1 MGVPTVA
8 LGRSGLRV
16 SALALGTAPLGNLFA
31 PVAEEDAAATIR
43 AALAAGLTYVDTA
56 PHYGLGLAER
66 RVGRVL
72 AEWRR
77 DGVARGPGGTRAAA
91 PPAVARGSGGMRG
104 SAPPGPAAG
113 VLGGMRGAA
122 PPAIVVSTKVGRLVR
137 SLTPGETVDPEGF
150 AGEPPGKRVWD
161 FSRDGVRRSLE
172 ESLER
177 LGLDRVGIVLVHD
190 PDDHE
195 REAYEQA
202 FPALTELRDQGAVR
216 AIGAGM
222 NQAEMLTRFVR
233 DLDLDL
239 VLVAG
244 RYSLLDQ
251 RALAEL
257 LPTCAARGT
266 AVVVGGVFNSGLL
279 ADPRPGATFDYAP
292 APPEL
297 VDRAVRLAEACARH
311 GVPLRTAALAF
322 PFGHPAVTSVLVG
335 ARSAAEVEDAV
346 AAFERPVPG
355 ELWAELVATGLL
367 PDHVPTPA
375 GPR

>member
-1 MGVPTVA
+1 
-8 LGRSGLRV
+8 
-16 SALALGTAPLGNLFA
+16 
-31 PVAEEDAAATIR
+31 
-43 AALAAGLTYVDTA
+43 
-56 PHYGLGLAER
+56 
-66 RVGRVL
+66 
-72 AEWRR
+72 
-77 DGVARGPGGTRAAA
+77 
-91 PPAVARGSGGMRG
+91 
-104 SAPPGPAAG
+104 
-113 VLGGMRGAA
+113 
-122 PPAIVVSTKVGRLVR
+122 VVSTKVGRLVR
-137 SLTPGETVDPEGF
+137 SLAPGETVDPEGF

-177 LGLDRVGIVLVHD
+177 LGLDRVDIVLVHD

-202 FPALTELRDQGAVR
+202 FPALAELRDQGVVR

-222 NQAEMLTRFVR
+222 NQAGMLTRFVR

-257 LPTCAARGT
+257 LPACAARGT

-297 VDRAVRLAEACARH
+297 VDRAVRLAEVCARH

-346 AAFERPVPG
+346 ASFERPGPA

>member
-1 MGVPTVA
+1 MSMDVPTVA
-8 LGRSGLRV
+8 LGRGGLRV
-16 SALALGTAPLGNLFA
+16 SALALGTAPLGNLYA
-31 PVAEEDAAATIR
+31 PVAEEDAAATV
-43 AALAAGLTYVDTA
+43 ASALEAGLTYVDTA

-66 RVGRVL
+66 RLGRL
-72 AEWRR
+72 L
-77 DGVARGPGGTRAAA
+77 
-91 PPAVARGSGGMRG
+91 
-104 SAPPGPAAG
+104 AG
-113 VLGGMRGAA
+113 VPRDRF
-122 PPAIVVSTKVGRLVR
+122 VVSTKVGRLVR
-137 SLTPGETVDPEGF
+137 PLAPGETADPEGF
-150 AGEPPGKRVWD
+150 ADSPPARRVWD
-161 FSRDGVRRSLE
+161 LSGDGVRRSLE

-177 LGLDRVGIVLVHD
+177 LGLDRVDILLLHD

-202 FPALTELRDQGAVR
+202 LPALIGLRDQGVVT

-233 DLDLDL
+233 DLDIDV

-297 VDRAVRLAEACARH
+297 VDRAARLAEVCARH
-311 GVPLRTAALAF
+311 GTPLRAAALAF

-335 ARSAAEVEDAV
+335 ARSAAEVQDAV
-346 AAFERPVPG
+346 ACFEWPVPG
-355 ELWAELVATGLL
+355 ELWADLVATGLL
-367 PDHVPTPA
+367 PADVPNPA
-375 GPR
+375 GQR

>member
-1 MGVPTVA
+1 MDVPTVA
-8 LGRSGLRV
+8 LGRGGLRV
-16 SALALGTAPLGNLFA
+16 SALALGTAPLGNLYA
-31 PVAEEDAAATIR
+31 PVAEEDAAATVGS
-43 AALAAGLTYVDTA
+43 ALEAGLTYVDTA

-66 RVGRVL
+66 RLGRL
-72 AEWRR
+72 L
-77 DGVARGPGGTRAAA
+77 
-91 PPAVARGSGGMRG
+91 
-104 SAPPGPAAG
+104 AG
-113 VLGGMRGAA
+113 VPRDRF
-122 PPAIVVSTKVGRLVR
+122 VVSTKVGRLVR
-137 SLTPGETVDPEGF
+137 PLAPGETADPEGF
-150 AGEPPGKRVWD
+150 ADSPPGRRVWD
-161 FSRDGVRRSLE
+161 LSGDGVRRSLE

-177 LGLDRVGIVLVHD
+177 LGLDRVDILLLHD

-202 FPALTELRDQGAVR
+202 FPALIELRDQGVVT

-233 DLDLDL
+233 DLDIDV

-297 VDRAVRLAEACARH
+297 VDRAARLAEVCARH
-311 GVPLRTAALAF
+311 GTPLRAAALAF

-335 ARSAAEVEDAV
+335 ARSAAEVQDAV
-346 AAFERPVPG
+346 ACFEWPVPG
-355 ELWAELVATGLL
+355 ELWADLVATGLL
-367 PDHVPTPA
+367 PADVPNPA
-375 GPR
+375 GQR

>member
-1 MGVPTVA
+1 MGVPTVP
-8 LGRSGLRV
+8 LDRGGLRV

-31 PVAEEDAAATIR
+31 PVPEEDATATVR
-43 AALAAGLTYVDTA
+43 AALEAGLTYVDTA

-66 RVGRVL
+66 RLGRLL
-72 AEWRR
+72 AGLPR
-77 DGVARGPGGTRAAA
+77 DRF
-91 PPAVARGSGGMRG
+91 
-104 SAPPGPAAG
+104 
-113 VLGGMRGAA
+113 
-122 PPAIVVSTKVGRLVR
+122 VVSTKVGRLVR
-137 SLTPGETVDPEGF
+137 PLAPGETADPEGF
-150 AGEPPGKRVWD
+150 ADSPPAKRVWD
-161 FSRDGVRRSLE
+161 FSGDGVRRSLE

-177 LGLDRVGIVLVHD
+177 LGLDRVDIVLVHD

-195 REAYEQA
+195 REASEQA
-202 FPALTELRDQGAVR
+202 FPALIELRDQGVVA

-233 DLDLDL
+233 DLDIDV

-292 APPEL
+292 APAEL
-297 VDRAVRLAEACARH
+297 VDRAARLAEVCARH
-311 GVPLRTAALAF
+311 RTPLRAAALAF

-335 ARSAAEVEDAV
+335 ARSAAEVKDAV
-346 AAFERPVPG
+346 ACFEWPVPG

-367 PDHVPTPA
+367 PADVPTPA
-375 GPR
+375 GQW

>member
-1 MGVPTVA
+1 MPVPSVA
-8 LGRSGLRV
+8 LGRRGLRV
-16 SALALGTAPLGNLFA
+16 SALSLGTAPLGNLFA
-31 PVAEEDAAATIR
+31 PVAEDDAAAAVR
-43 AALAAGLTYVDTA
+43 SALEAGLTYVDTA

-66 RVGRVL
+66 RLGRLL
-72 AEWRR
+72 AGLPR
-77 DGVARGPGGTRAAA
+77 DRF
-91 PPAVARGSGGMRG
+91 
-104 SAPPGPAAG
+104 
-113 VLGGMRGAA
+113 
-122 PPAIVVSTKVGRLVR
+122 VVSTKVGRLVR
-137 SLTPGETVDPEGF
+137 PLAPGEAADPEGF
-150 AGEPPGKRVWD
+150 ADTPPAKRVWD
-161 FSRDGVRRSLE
+161 FSGDGVRRSLE

-177 LGLDRVGIVLVHD
+177 LGLNRVDIVLVHD

-195 REAYEQA
+195 REAREQA
-202 FPALTELRDQGAVR
+202 VPALIELRDQGVVT

-279 ADPRPGATFDYAP
+279 ADPRPGATFDYVPAAP
-292 APPEL
+292 QL
-297 VDRAVRLAEACARH
+297 VDRALRLAEVCARH
-311 GVPLRTAALAF
+311 GTPLRAAALAF

-346 AAFERPVPG
+346 ACFAWPVPDA
-355 ELWAELVATGLL
+355 LWADLVASGLL
-367 PDHVPTPA
+367 PGHVPTPA
-375 GPR
+375 GRR

>member
-1 MGVPTVA
+1 MTMPVPTVT
-8 LGRSGLRV
+8 LGRGGLRV
-16 SALALGTAPLGNLFA
+16 SALAFGTAPLGNLFA
-31 PVAEEDAAATIR
+31 PVAEEDADATVA
-43 AALAAGLTYVDTA
+43 AALGAGLSYVDTA

-66 RVGRVL
+66 RLGRLL
-72 AEWRR
+72 AGRPR
-77 DGVARGPGGTRAAA
+77 DTF
-91 PPAVARGSGGMRG
+91 
-104 SAPPGPAAG
+104 
-113 VLGGMRGAA
+113 
-122 PPAIVVSTKVGRLVR
+122 AISTKVGRLVR
-137 SLTPGETVDPEGF
+137 PLAPGETADPEGF
-150 AGEPPGKRVWD
+150 ADTPPARRVWD
-161 FSRDGVRRSLE
+161 FSGDGVRRSLE

-177 LGLDRVGIVLVHD
+177 LGLDRVDIVLVHD

-195 REAYEQA
+195 REAREQA
-202 FPALTELRDQGAVR
+202 FPALAELRDQGVVG

-233 DLDLDL
+233 DLDLDV

-292 APPEL
+292 ATPEL
-297 VDRAVRLAEACARH
+297 VERALRLAEVCARH
-311 GVPLRTAALAF
+311 GVPLRAAALAF
-322 PFGHPAVTSVLVG
+322 PFGHPAVASVLVG

-346 AAFERPVPG
+346 ACFERPVPAA
-355 ELWAELVATGLL
+355 LWAELVATGLL
-367 PDHVPTPA
+367 PEHVPVPA

>member
-1 MGVPTVA
+1 MSMAVPTVD
-8 LGRSGLRV
+8 LGRGGLRV

-31 PVAEEDAAATIR
+31 PVASDDADATVR
-43 AALAAGLTYVDTA
+43 SALEAGLTYVDTA

-66 RVGRVL
+66 RLGRLLAGRPRDSFVL
-72 AEWRR
+72 
-77 DGVARGPGGTRAAA
+77 
-91 PPAVARGSGGMRG
+91 
-104 SAPPGPAAG
+104 
-113 VLGGMRGAA
+113 
-122 PPAIVVSTKVGRLVR
+122 STKVGRLLR
-137 SLTPGETVDPEGF
+137 PLDKGETADPEGF
-150 AGEPPGKRVWD
+150 ADTPPAKRVWD
-161 FSRDGVRRSLE
+161 FSGDGVRRSLE

-177 LGLDRVGIVLVHD
+177 LGLDRVDIVLVHD

-202 FPALTELRDQGAVR
+202 FPALIELREQGVVR
-216 AIGAGM
+216 AVGAGM

-233 DLDLDL
+233 DLDLDV

-297 VDRAVRLAEACARH
+297 VERAARLAEVCARH
-311 GVPLRTAALAF
+311 ATPLRAAALAF

-335 ARSAAEVEDAV
+335 ARSAAEVSDAV
-346 AAFERPVPG
+346 ACFERPVPD

-367 PDHVPTPA
+367 PSDVPIPA
-375 GPR
+375 GSR

>member
-1 MGVPTVA
+1 MPVPSVV
-8 LGRSGLRV
+8 LGRGGLRV
-16 SALALGTAPLGNLFA
+16 SALSLGTAPLGNLFA
-31 PVAEEDAAATIR
+31 PVAEDDAAA
-43 AALAAGLTYVDTA
+43 AVQSALGAGLTYVDTA

-66 RVGRVL
+66 RLGRLL
-72 AEWRR
+72 AGLPR
-77 DGVARGPGGTRAAA
+77 DRF
-91 PPAVARGSGGMRG
+91 
-104 SAPPGPAAG
+104 
-113 VLGGMRGAA
+113 
-122 PPAIVVSTKVGRLVR
+122 VVSTKVGRLVR
-137 SLTPGETVDPEGF
+137 PLAPGETADPEGF
-150 AGEPPGKRVWD
+150 ADTPPAKRVWD
-161 FSRDGVRRSLE
+161 FSGDGVRRSLE

-177 LGLDRVGIVLVHD
+177 LGLDRVDIVLVHD

-202 FPALTELRDQGAVR
+202 FPALAELRDQGAVT

-222 NQAEMLTRFVR
+222 NQVGMLTRFVR

-257 LPTCAARGT
+257 LPACAARGT

-292 APPEL
+292 AAPQL
-297 VDRAVRLAEACARH
+297 VDRALRLAEVCARH
-311 GVPLRTAALAF
+311 GTPLRAAALAF

-346 AAFERPVPG
+346 TCFAWPVP
-355 ELWAELVATGLL
+355 EALWADLVATGLL

-375 GPR
+375 GRP

>member
-1 MGVPTVA
+1 MGVPTVP
-8 LGRSGLRV
+8 LGRGGLRV

-31 PVAEEDAAATIR
+31 PVPEEDATATVR
-43 AALAAGLTYVDTA
+43 AALEAGLTYVDTA

-66 RVGRVL
+66 RLGRL
-72 AEWRR
+72 L
-77 DGVARGPGGTRAAA
+77 
-91 PPAVARGSGGMRG
+91 
-104 SAPPGPAAG
+104 AG
-113 VLGGMRGAA
+113 VPRDRF
-122 PPAIVVSTKVGRLVR
+122 VVSTKVGRLVR
-137 SLTPGETVDPEGF
+137 PLAPGETADPEGF
-150 AGEPPGKRVWD
+150 ADSPPARRVWD
-161 FSRDGVRRSLE
+161 LSGDGVRRSLE

-177 LGLDRVGIVLVHD
+177 LGLDRVDIVLVHD

-202 FPALTELRDQGAVR
+202 FPALIELRDQGVVA

-233 DLDLDL
+233 DLDIDV

-297 VDRAVRLAEACARH
+297 VDRAARLAEVCARH
-311 GVPLRTAALAF
+311 GTPLRAAALAF

-335 ARSAAEVEDAV
+335 ARSAAEVQDAV
-346 AAFERPVPG
+346 ACFEWPVPG
-355 ELWAELVATGLL
+355 ELWADLVATGLL
-367 PDHVPTPA
+367 PADVPNPA
-375 GPR
+375 GRR

>member
-1 MGVPTVA
+1 VSVPVPSVA
-8 LGRSGLRV
+8 LGRGGLRV
-16 SALALGTAPLGNLFA
+16 SALSLGTAPLGNLFA
-31 PVAEEDAAATIR
+31 PVAEDDAAATVHS
-43 AALAAGLTYVDTA
+43 ALEAGLTYVDTA

-66 RVGRVL
+66 RLGRLL
-72 AEWRR
+72 AGLPR
-77 DGVARGPGGTRAAA
+77 DRF
-91 PPAVARGSGGMRG
+91 
-104 SAPPGPAAG
+104 
-113 VLGGMRGAA
+113 
-122 PPAIVVSTKVGRLVR
+122 VVSTKVGRLVR
-137 SLTPGETVDPEGF
+137 PLAPGETADPEGF
-150 AGEPPGKRVWD
+150 ADPPPAKRVWD
-161 FSRDGVRRSLE
+161 FSGDGVRRSLE

-177 LGLDRVGIVLVHD
+177 LGLDRVDIVLVHD

-195 REAYEQA
+195 REAHEQA
-202 FPALTELRDQGAVR
+202 LPALIELRDQGAVT

-233 DLDLDL
+233 DLDLDM

-292 APPEL
+292 AAPQL
-297 VDRAVRLAEACARH
+297 VDRALRLAEVCARH
-311 GVPLRTAALAF
+311 GTPLRAAALAF

-346 AAFERPVPG
+346 ACFAWPVPDA
-355 ELWAELVATGLL
+355 LWADLVATGLL

-375 GPR
+375 GRQ

>member
-1 MGVPTVA
+1 MDVPTVA
-8 LGRSGLRV
+8 LGRGGLRV

-31 PVAEEDAAATIR
+31 PVAEEDAAATVGS
-43 AALAAGLTYVDTA
+43 ALEAGLTYVDTA

-66 RVGRVL
+66 RLGRL
-72 AEWRR
+72 L
-77 DGVARGPGGTRAAA
+77 
-91 PPAVARGSGGMRG
+91 
-104 SAPPGPAAG
+104 AG
-113 VLGGMRGAA
+113 VPRDRF
-122 PPAIVVSTKVGRLVR
+122 VVSTKVGRLVR
-137 SLTPGETVDPEGF
+137 PLAPGETADPEGF
-150 AGEPPGKRVWD
+150 ADSPPARRVWD
-161 FSRDGVRRSLE
+161 LSGDGVRRSLE

-177 LGLDRVGIVLVHD
+177 LGLDRVDILLLHD

-202 FPALTELRDQGAVR
+202 FPALIELRDQGVVT

-233 DLDLDL
+233 DLDIDV

-297 VDRAVRLAEACARH
+297 VDRAARLAEVCARH
-311 GVPLRTAALAF
+311 GTPLRAAALAF

-335 ARSAAEVEDAV
+335 ARSAAEVKDAV
-346 AAFERPVPG
+346 ACFEWPVPG

-367 PDHVPTPA
+367 PADVPNPA
-375 GPR
+375 GRR

>member
-1 MGVPTVA
+1 MSMAVPTVHI
-8 LGRSGLRV
+8 GRGGLRV
-16 SALALGTAPLGNLFA
+16 SALALGTAPLGNLFT
-31 PVAEEDAAATIR
+31 PVASDDADATVR
-43 AALAAGLTYVDTA
+43 SALEAGLTYVDTA

-66 RVGRVL
+66 RLGRVL
-72 AEWRR
+72 AGLPR
-77 DGVARGPGGTRAAA
+77 DRF
-91 PPAVARGSGGMRG
+91 
-104 SAPPGPAAG
+104 
-113 VLGGMRGAA
+113 
-122 PPAIVVSTKVGRLVR
+122 VVSTKVGRLVR
-137 SLTPGETVDPEGF
+137 PLAPGETADPEGF
-150 AGEPPGKRVWD
+150 ADTPPAKRVWD
-161 FSRDGVRRSLE
+161 FSGDGVRRSLE

-177 LGLDRVGIVLVHD
+177 LGLDRVDIVLVHD

-202 FPALTELRDQGAVR
+202 FPALIELRDQGVVTAV
-216 AIGAGM
+216 GAGM

-233 DLDLDL
+233 DLDLDV

-297 VDRAVRLAEACARH
+297 VERAARLAEVCARH
-311 GVPLRTAALAF
+311 GTPLRAAALAF

-335 ARSAAEVEDAV
+335 ARSAAEVADAV
-346 AAFERPVPG
+346 AWFERPVPG

-367 PDHVPTPA
+367 PTDVPIPA
-375 GPR
+375 GSR

>member
-1 MGVPTVA
+1 MSMDVPTVA
-8 LGRSGLRV
+8 LGRGGLRV

-31 PVAEEDAAATIR
+31 PVAEEDAAATVG
-43 AALAAGLTYVDTA
+43 AALEAGLTYVDTA

-66 RVGRVL
+66 RLGRL
-72 AEWRR
+72 L
-77 DGVARGPGGTRAAA
+77 
-91 PPAVARGSGGMRG
+91 
-104 SAPPGPAAG
+104 AG
-113 VLGGMRGAA
+113 VPRDRF
-122 PPAIVVSTKVGRLVR
+122 VVSTKVGRLVR
-137 SLTPGETVDPEGF
+137 PLAPGETADPEGF
-150 AGEPPGKRVWD
+150 ADSPPARRVWD
-161 FSRDGVRRSLE
+161 LSGDGVRRSLE

-177 LGLDRVGIVLVHD
+177 LGLDRVDILLLHD

-202 FPALTELRDQGAVR
+202 FPALIELRDQGVVT

-279 ADPRPGATFDYAP
+279 ADPRPGATFDYVPAAP
-292 APPEL
+292 QL
-297 VDRAVRLAEACARH
+297 VDRALRLAEVCARH
-311 GVPLRTAALAF
+311 GTPLRAAALAF

-346 AAFERPVPG
+346 ACFAWPVPDA
-355 ELWAELVATGLL
+355 LWADLVASGLL
-367 PDHVPTPA
+367 PGHVPTPA
-375 GPR
+375 GRR

>member
-1 MGVPTVA
+1 MSMDVPTVA
-8 LGRSGLRV
+8 LGHGGLRV

-31 PVAEEDAAATIR
+31 PVAEEDAAATVGS
-43 AALAAGLTYVDTA
+43 ALEAGLTYVDTA

-66 RVGRVL
+66 RLGRL
-72 AEWRR
+72 L
-77 DGVARGPGGTRAAA
+77 
-91 PPAVARGSGGMRG
+91 
-104 SAPPGPAAG
+104 AG
-113 VLGGMRGAA
+113 VPRDRF
-122 PPAIVVSTKVGRLVR
+122 VVSTKVGRLVR
-137 SLTPGETVDPEGF
+137 PLAPGETADPEGF
-150 AGEPPGKRVWD
+150 ADSPPARRVWD
-161 FSRDGVRRSLE
+161 LSGDGVRRSLE

-177 LGLDRVGIVLVHD
+177 LGLDRVDILLLHD

-202 FPALTELRDQGAVR
+202 VPALIELRDQGVVT

-233 DLDLDL
+233 DLDIDV

-297 VDRAVRLAEACARH
+297 VDRAARLAEVCARH
-311 GVPLRTAALAF
+311 GTPLRAAALAF

-335 ARSAAEVEDAV
+335 ARSAAEVKDAV
-346 AAFERPVPG
+346 ACFEWPVPG

-367 PDHVPTPA
+367 PADVPNPA
-375 GPR
+375 GRR

>member
-1 MGVPTVA
+1 MSMGVPTVA
-8 LGRSGLRV
+8 LGRGGLRV
-16 SALALGTAPLGNLFA
+16 SALSLGTAPLGNLFA
-31 PVAEEDAAATIR
+31 PVAEEDASATVR
-43 AALAAGLTYVDTA
+43 SALAAGLTYLDTA

-66 RVGRVL
+66 RLGRLL
-72 AEWRR
+72 AGLPR
-77 DGVARGPGGTRAAA
+77 DGF
-91 PPAVARGSGGMRG
+91 
-104 SAPPGPAAG
+104 
-113 VLGGMRGAA
+113 
-122 PPAIVVSTKVGRLVR
+122 VVSTKVGRLVR
-137 SLTPGETVDPEGF
+137 PLAPGETADPEGF
-150 AGEPPGKRVWD
+150 AGAPPGKRVWD

-177 LGLDRVGIVLVHD
+177 LGLDRVDIVLVHD

-202 FPALTELRDQGAVR
+202 FPALAELRDQGAVG

-297 VDRAVRLAEACARH
+297 VARAVRLAEICVRH
-311 GVPLRTAALAF
+311 GVPLRAAALAF

-335 ARSAAEVEDAV
+335 ARSAGEVEDAV
-346 AAFERPVPG
+346 ACFGRPVPG
-355 ELWAELVATGLL
+355 DLWADLVASGLL
-367 PDHVPTPA
+367 ADHVPTPG

>member
-1 MGVPTVA
+1 MSMDVPTVA
-8 LGRSGLRV
+8 LGRGGLRV
-16 SALALGTAPLGNLFA
+16 SALALGTAPLGNLYA
-31 PVAEEDAAATIR
+31 PVAEEDAAATVGS
-43 AALAAGLTYVDTA
+43 ALEAGLTYVDTA

-66 RVGRVL
+66 RLGRL
-72 AEWRR
+72 L
-77 DGVARGPGGTRAAA
+77 
-91 PPAVARGSGGMRG
+91 
-104 SAPPGPAAG
+104 AG
-113 VLGGMRGAA
+113 VPRDRF
-122 PPAIVVSTKVGRLVR
+122 VVSTKVGRLVR
-137 SLTPGETVDPEGF
+137 PLAPGETADPEGF
-150 AGEPPGKRVWD
+150 ADSPPARRVWD
-161 FSRDGVRRSLE
+161 LSGDGVRRSLE

-177 LGLDRVGIVLVHD
+177 LGLDRVDILLLHD

-202 FPALTELRDQGAVR
+202 FPALIELRDQGVVT

-233 DLDLDL
+233 DRDIDV

-297 VDRAVRLAEACARH
+297 VDRAARLAEVCARH
-311 GVPLRTAALAF
+311 GTPLRAAALAF

-335 ARSAAEVEDAV
+335 ARSAAEVKDAV
-346 AAFERPVPG
+346 ACFEWPVPG

-367 PDHVPTPA
+367 PADVPNPA
-375 GPR
+375 GRR

>member
-1 MGVPTVA
+1 MTMPVPTVT
-8 LGRSGLRV
+8 LGRGRLRV
-16 SALALGTAPLGNLFA
+16 SALAFGTAPLGNLFA
-31 PVAEEDAAATIR
+31 PVAEEDADATVA
-43 AALAAGLTYVDTA
+43 AALGAGLTYVDTA

-66 RVGRVL
+66 RLGRLL
-72 AEWRR
+72 AGRPR
-77 DGVARGPGGTRAAA
+77 DTF
-91 PPAVARGSGGMRG
+91 
-104 SAPPGPAAG
+104 
-113 VLGGMRGAA
+113 
-122 PPAIVVSTKVGRLVR
+122 AISTKVGRLVR
-137 SLTPGETVDPEGF
+137 PLTPGETADPEGF
-150 AGEPPGKRVWD
+150 ADTPPARRVWD
-161 FSRDGVRRSLE
+161 FSGDGVRRSLE

-177 LGLDRVGIVLVHD
+177 LGLDRVDIVLVHD

-195 REAYEQA
+195 REAREQA
-202 FPALTELRDQGAVR
+202 FPALTELRDQGVVG

-233 DLDLDL
+233 DLDLDV

-292 APPEL
+292 AAPQL
-297 VDRAVRLAEACARH
+297 VDRALRLAEVCARQ
-311 GVPLRTAALAF
+311 GVPLRAAALAF
-322 PFGHPAVTSVLVG
+322 PFGHPAVASVLVG

-346 AAFERPVPG
+346 ACFERPVPAA
-355 ELWAELVATGLL
+355 LWAELVATGLL
-367 PDHVPTPA
+367 PEHVPVPA

>member
-1 MGVPTVA
+1 MSMDVPTVA
-8 LGRSGLRV
+8 LGRGGLRV
-16 SALALGTAPLGNLFA
+16 SALALGTAPLGNLYA
-31 PVAEEDAAATIR
+31 PVAEEDAAATVGS
-43 AALAAGLTYVDTA
+43 ALEAGLTYVDTA

-66 RVGRVL
+66 RLGRL
-72 AEWRR
+72 L
-77 DGVARGPGGTRAAA
+77 
-91 PPAVARGSGGMRG
+91 
-104 SAPPGPAAG
+104 AG
-113 VLGGMRGAA
+113 VPRDRF
-122 PPAIVVSTKVGRLVR
+122 VVSTKVGRLVR
-137 SLTPGETVDPEGF
+137 PLAPGETADPEGF
-150 AGEPPGKRVWD
+150 ADSPPARRVWD
-161 FSRDGVRRSLE
+161 LSGDGVRRSLE

-177 LGLDRVGIVLVHD
+177 LGLDRVDILLLHD

-202 FPALTELRDQGAVR
+202 LPALIGLRDQGVVT

-233 DLDLDL
+233 DLDIDV

-297 VDRAVRLAEACARH
+297 VDRAARLAEVCARH
-311 GVPLRTAALAF
+311 GTPLRAAALAF

-335 ARSAAEVEDAV
+335 ARSAAEVQDAV
-346 AAFERPVPG
+346 ACYEWPVPG
-355 ELWAELVATGLL
+355 ELWADLVATGLL
-367 PDHVPTPA
+367 PADVPNPA
-375 GPR
+375 GQR

>member
-1 MGVPTVA
+1 MHVPVVD
-8 LGRSGLRV
+8 LGRGGLRV
-16 SALALGTAPLGNLFA
+16 SALALGTAPLGNLYA
-31 PVAEEDAAATIR
+31 PVAEEDAAATIGS
-43 AALAAGLTYVDTA
+43 ALEAGLTYVDTA

-66 RVGRVL
+66 RLGRL
-72 AEWRR
+72 L
-77 DGVARGPGGTRAAA
+77 
-91 PPAVARGSGGMRG
+91 
-104 SAPPGPAAG
+104 AG
-113 VLGGMRGAA
+113 VPRDRF
-122 PPAIVVSTKVGRLVR
+122 VVSTKVGRLVR
-137 SLTPGETVDPEGF
+137 PLAPGETADPEGF
-150 AGEPPGKRVWD
+150 ADSPPARRVWD
-161 FSRDGVRRSLE
+161 LSGDGVRRSLE

-177 LGLDRVGIVLVHD
+177 LGLDRVDILLLHD

-202 FPALTELRDQGAVR
+202 LPALIGLRDQGVVS

-233 DLDLDL
+233 DLDIDV

-297 VDRAVRLAEACARH
+297 VDRAARLAEVCARH
-311 GVPLRTAALAF
+311 GTPLRAAALAF

-335 ARSAAEVEDAV
+335 ARSAAEVQDAV
-346 AAFERPVPG
+346 ACFEWPVPG
-355 ELWAELVATGLL
+355 ELWADLVATGLL
-367 PDHVPTPA
+367 PADVPNPA
-375 GPR
+375 GQR

>member
-1 MGVPTVA
+1 MDVPTVA
-8 LGRSGLRV
+8 LGRGGLRV

-31 PVAEEDAAATIR
+31 PVAEEDAAATVGS
-43 AALAAGLTYVDTA
+43 ALEAGLTYVDTA

-66 RVGRVL
+66 RLGRL
-72 AEWRR
+72 L
-77 DGVARGPGGTRAAA
+77 
-91 PPAVARGSGGMRG
+91 
-104 SAPPGPAAG
+104 AG
-113 VLGGMRGAA
+113 VPRDRF
-122 PPAIVVSTKVGRLVR
+122 VVSTKVGRLVR
-137 SLTPGETVDPEGF
+137 PLAPGETADPEGF
-150 AGEPPGKRVWD
+150 ADSPPARRVWD
-161 FSRDGVRRSLE
+161 LSGDGVRRSLE

-177 LGLDRVGIVLVHD
+177 LGLDRVDILLLHD

-202 FPALTELRDQGAVR
+202 FPALIELRDQGVVT

-233 DLDLDL
+233 DLDIDV

-297 VDRAVRLAEACARH
+297 VDRAARLAEVCARH
-311 GVPLRTAALAF
+311 GTPLRAAALAF

-335 ARSAAEVEDAV
+335 ARSAAEVQDAV
-346 AAFERPVPG
+346 ACFEWPVPG
-355 ELWAELVATGLL
+355 ELWADLVATGLL
-367 PDHVPTPA
+367 PADVPNPA
-375 GPR
+375 GQR

>member
-1 MGVPTVA
+1 MDVPTVA
-8 LGRSGLRV
+8 LGRGGLRV
-16 SALALGTAPLGNLFA
+16 STLALGTAPLGNLYA
-31 PVAEEDAAATIR
+31 PVAEEDAAATVGS
-43 AALAAGLTYVDTA
+43 ALEAGLTYVDTA

-66 RVGRVL
+66 RLGRL
-72 AEWRR
+72 L
-77 DGVARGPGGTRAAA
+77 
-91 PPAVARGSGGMRG
+91 
-104 SAPPGPAAG
+104 AG
-113 VLGGMRGAA
+113 VPRDRF
-122 PPAIVVSTKVGRLVR
+122 VVSTKVGRLVR
-137 SLTPGETVDPEGF
+137 PLAPGETADPEGF
-150 AGEPPGKRVWD
+150 ADSPPARRVWD
-161 FSRDGVRRSLE
+161 LSGDGVRRSLE

-177 LGLDRVGIVLVHD
+177 LGLDRVDILLLHD

-202 FPALTELRDQGAVR
+202 LPALIGLRDQGVVT

-233 DLDLDL
+233 DLDIDV

-297 VDRAVRLAEACARH
+297 VDRAARLAEVCARH
-311 GVPLRTAALAF
+311 GTPLRAAALAF

-335 ARSAAEVEDAV
+335 ARSAAEVQDAV
-346 AAFERPVPG
+346 ACFEWPVPG
-355 ELWAELVATGLL
+355 ELWADLVATGLL
-367 PDHVPTPA
+367 PADVPNPA
-375 GPR
+375 GQR

>member
-1 MGVPTVA
+1 MSMDVPTVA
-8 LGRSGLRV
+8 LGRGGLRV

-31 PVAEEDAAATIR
+31 PVAEEDAAATVG
-43 AALAAGLTYVDTA
+43 AALEAGLTYMDTA

-66 RVGRVL
+66 RLGRL
-72 AEWRR
+72 L
-77 DGVARGPGGTRAAA
+77 
-91 PPAVARGSGGMRG
+91 
-104 SAPPGPAAG
+104 AG
-113 VLGGMRGAA
+113 VPRDRF
-122 PPAIVVSTKVGRLVR
+122 VVSTKVGRLVR
-137 SLTPGETVDPEGF
+137 PLAPGETADPEGF
-150 AGEPPGKRVWD
+150 ADSPPARRVWD
-161 FSRDGVRRSLE
+161 LSGDGVRRSLE

-177 LGLDRVGIVLVHD
+177 LGLDRVDILLLHD

-202 FPALTELRDQGAVR
+202 FPALIELRDQGVVT

-233 DLDLDL
+233 DLDIDV

-297 VDRAVRLAEACARH
+297 VDRAARLAEVCARH
-311 GVPLRTAALAF
+311 GTPLRAAALAF

-335 ARSAAEVEDAV
+335 ARSAAEVQDAV
-346 AAFERPVPG
+346 ACFEWPVPG
-355 ELWAELVATGLL
+355 ELWADLVATGLL
-367 PDHVPTPA
+367 PADVPNPA
-375 GPR
+375 GQR

>member
-1 MGVPTVA
+1 MAVPTVV
-8 LGRSGLRV
+8 LGRGGLRV

-31 PVAEEDAAATIR
+31 PVATDDADASVR
-43 AALAAGLTYVDTA
+43 SALEAGLTYLDTA

-66 RVGRVL
+66 RLGRVL
-72 AEWRR
+72 AGLPR
-77 DGVARGPGGTRAAA
+77 DRF
-91 PPAVARGSGGMRG
+91 
-104 SAPPGPAAG
+104 
-113 VLGGMRGAA
+113 
-122 PPAIVVSTKVGRLVR
+122 VVSTKVGRLVR
-137 SLTPGETVDPEGF
+137 PLAPGETADPEGF
-150 AGEPPGKRVWD
+150 ADTPPAKRVWD
-161 FSRDGVRRSLE
+161 FSGDGVRRSLE

-177 LGLDRVGIVLVHD
+177 LGLDRVDIVLVHD

-195 REAYEQA
+195 REAHEQA
-202 FPALTELRDQGAVR
+202 FPALIELRDQGVVT

-233 DLDLDL
+233 DLDLDV

-297 VDRAVRLAEACARH
+297 VERAARLAEVCARH
-311 GVPLRTAALAF
+311 ETPLRAAALAF

-335 ARSAAEVEDAV
+335 ARTAAEVSDAV
-346 AAFERPVPG
+346 ACFGRPVPD

-367 PDHVPTPA
+367 PTDVPIPA
-375 GPR
+375 GSR